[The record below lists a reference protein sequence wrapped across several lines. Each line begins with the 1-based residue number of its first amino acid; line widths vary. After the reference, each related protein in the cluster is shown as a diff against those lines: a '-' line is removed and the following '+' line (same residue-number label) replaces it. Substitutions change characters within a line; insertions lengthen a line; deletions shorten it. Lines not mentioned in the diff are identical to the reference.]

1 LWSGVYCDKYSPETN
16 AEMNNLNIRR
26 IFLYTLIAS
35 VAVSSL
41 IGIGVVLLGDFGEF
55 EVRVLMITLTVTMT
69 SILGLA
75 NRAYLETGR

>member
-1 LWSGVYCDKYSPETN
+1 
-16 AEMNNLNIRR
+16 MNNLNIRR